1 MSDTRIEKDTMGEVR
16 VPKDAL
22 YGAQT
27 QRAVDNFPVSGR
39 PLPARFLSA
48 LGHVKSACAEVNLA
62 LKPQRMTAEL
72 CRQIQEACAE
82 VADGR
87 HDAHFPI
94 DVFQTGSGT
103 STNMNANEVIAN
115 LANRKA
121 GGTLGVWKPV
131 HPNDHVNMGQSSNDI
146 IPTVAHVSALLAVHR
161 DLKPALDRL
170 ASSLEAKA
178 KEFDGVVKNGRTHL
192 MDAMP
197 VRMGQ
202 PFGGYAMQ
210 VRKGWEQIERASKG
224 LEELAI
230 GGTAVGTGINSH
242 PEFSKRVCA
251 LLEKKLGLPFREAR
265 NHFEAQGGRDD
276 LAMASGALKGLA
288 CSLTKIANDIRWM
301 GSGPIAG
308 LSELLIPDLQPG
320 SSIMPGKVN
329 PVMSEMLTQVAAQ
342 VIGNDV
348 AIAIGAQGGNFELN
362 VMIPVMIHNFLGSV
376 AILSNACRLF
386 AEKCVDG
393 LKVNADRV
401 SDLLEKNPI
410 SATVLNPVIG
420 YERAAK
426 LVKEALAKKASVKKL
441 AVEQGLIKAE
451 EADRIFDFRKMTEPG
466 ETAGGGGGGG

>member
-1 MSDTRIEKDTMGEVR
+1 MRTDKDTMGEVR

-27 QRAVDNFPVSGR
+27 QRAVENFPVSGR
-39 PLPARFLSA
+39 PLPARFISA
-48 LGHVKSACAEVNLA
+48 LGHVKGACAEVNLA
-62 LKPQRMTAEL
+62 LKRLPPEL
-72 CRQIQEACAE
+72 AGTIRDACAE

-87 HDAHFPI
+87 HDAQFPI

-103 STNMNANEVIAN
+103 SSNMNANEVIAN

-121 GGTLGVWKPV
+121 GGALGVYAPV
-131 HPNDHVNMGQSSNDI
+131 HPNDHVNLGQSSNDVV
-146 IPTVAHVSALLAVHR
+146 PTAAHVAALLAVHR
-161 DLKPALDRL
+161 DLRPALDRL

-178 KEFDGVVKNGRTHL
+178 KEFDAVVKIGRTHL

-202 PFGGYAMQ
+202 AFGGYAMQ

-230 GGTAVGTGINSH
+230 GGTAVGTGVNAH

-251 LLEKKLGLPFREAR
+251 ILSQRLGLPFREAR
-265 NHFEAQGGRDD
+265 DHFEAQGGRDD

-301 GSGPIAG
+301 GSGPVAG
-308 LSELLIPDLQPG
+308 LGELLVPDLQPG

-329 PVMSEMLTQVAAQ
+329 PVMSEMLVQVAAQ

-348 AIAIGAQGGNFELN
+348 AIAVGAQGGAFELN
-362 VMIPVMIHNFLGSV
+362 VMIPVMIHNFLGS
-376 AILSNACRLF
+376 AALLANGCRLF
-386 AEKCVDG
+386 AERCVDG
-393 LKVNADRV
+393 LKANADRV
-401 SDLLEKNPI
+401 AELLERNPI
-410 SATVLNPVIG
+410 AATVLNPLIG
-420 YERAAK
+420 YERAAA
-426 LVKEALAKKASVKKL
+426 LVKEALARKTSVKKL
-441 AVEQGLIKAE
+441 AVEQGLIRAE
-451 EADRIFDFRKMTEPG
+451 DADLIFDFRKMTEPG
-466 ETAGGGGGGG
+466 ETTGGGG